1 MYVILMPD
9 RDEEEEPEQEPEQE
23 EFVDVSDEEIPFD

>member
-1 MYVILMPD
+1 MYVIFMPD
-9 RDEEEEPEQEPEQE
+9 RDEEEESEQEPEQK

>member
-1 MYVILMPD
+1 MYVIFMPD
-9 RDEEEEPEQEPEQE
+9 RDEEEESEQE